1 MLQNKIFQNFFI
13 RICKT
18 FFTILLGF
26 SLIALT
32 VRSVNFLELMVD
44 NGYPV
49 TTYFKYSLLNV
60 FGIIPKFIPFSFLI
74 TLIIFI
80 SKNNEDNEL
89 LILWTSGV
97 KKITIT
103 NFLLIVSILV
113 VFLTLLFS
121 IILTPYALNKSRDS
135 LKKENFNSFLPTV
148 RSQQFSDSFKGFTFF
163 VEKKFKDE
171 MQNIFIHD
179 KGNNLKN
186 LVPNS
191 KTANETIV
199 LAQKGLVNKKNL
211 FLVDGQIISKK
222 KNNKNEIIKFD
233 QLKVSLDDLV
243 TSTIK
248 AQKIQETPTLKLLSC
263 FLNKIEKY
271 KNYCNENFKKEIIST
286 LNRRI
291 TLPFYIPIITL
302 ICALLLIRSEKIY
315 FKKYMVYAYGF
326 FIILFTELGVR
337 YTGIS
342 LLANYIFILLPGT
355 LFMFLYFFIFSK
367 FSNELKKS

>member
-1 MLQNKIFQNFFI
+1 
-13 RICKT
+13 
-18 FFTILLGF
+18 
-26 SLIALT
+26 
-32 VRSVNFLELMVD
+32 MVD

-103 NFLLIVSILV
+103 NFLLIVSILI

-135 LKKENFNSFLPTV
+135 LKKENFNSFLPTI

-186 LVPNS
+186 
-191 KTANETIV
+191 
-199 LAQKGLVNKKNL
+199 
-211 FLVDGQIISKK
+211 
-222 KNNKNEIIKFD
+222 
-233 QLKVSLDDLV
+233 
-243 TSTIK
+243 
-248 AQKIQETPTLKLLSC
+248 
-263 FLNKIEKY
+263 
-271 KNYCNENFKKEIIST
+271 
-286 LNRRI
+286 
-291 TLPFYIPIITL
+291 
-302 ICALLLIRSEKIY
+302 
-315 FKKYMVYAYGF
+315 
-326 FIILFTELGVR
+326 
-337 YTGIS
+337 
-342 LLANYIFILLPGT
+342 
-355 LFMFLYFFIFSK
+355 
-367 FSNELKKS
+367 